1 MLFGACST
9 CVRLPQGDCTC
20 KQLIN
25 SSRSPRV
32 SPHYYFPGGVK
43 FPQGEESAV
52 IYCMKNYLFYEDAT
66 CYNLC
71 DFNDVTA
78 FSSLFFLALH
88 YCFLFYIFFLLWLFL
103 SLFLIYIVFFLRSSF
118 SWLCCSFSRAPFSP
132 ECCFYWLFLW
142 PLLPSSS

>member
-1 MLFGACST
+1 MCH
-9 CVRLPQGDCTC
+9 RLWHGDCTC
-20 KQLIN
+20 KQVVNRLKIPQGL
-25 SSRSPRV
+25 STL
-32 SPHYYFPGGVK
+32 YCFTGGVK

-52 IYCMKNYLFYEDAT
+52 IHHMKNYLLYKDAIW
-66 CYNLC
+66 YNLWPC
-71 DFNDVTA
+71 DFTDVTA